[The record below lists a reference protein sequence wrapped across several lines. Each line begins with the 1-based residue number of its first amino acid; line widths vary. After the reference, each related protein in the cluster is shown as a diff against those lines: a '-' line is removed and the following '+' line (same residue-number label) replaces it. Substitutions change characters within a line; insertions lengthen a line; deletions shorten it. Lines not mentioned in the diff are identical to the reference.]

1 MKETALVLKA
11 AGRIAVVQIEKRPEC
26 SACKVCAFSGGKSRV
41 KVKALNTAGAKA
53 GDRVI
58 VEAEKDNRALA
69 SFLVYVVP
77 VLLAVVGVVV
87 GAQCFEQE
95 LYAALL
101 CLAGLA
107 VGFMAV
113 WIADKLLSK
122 RRGFGIEVVE
132 VLDIQKNASKG
143 GNRQWSRRLTR
154 RLFAPQWRRRRRSSS
169 IFGQNG
175 AAPAACSPL

>member
-132 VLDIQKNASKG
+132 VLDIQKTHQKEETDN
-143 GNRQWSRRLTR
+143 
-154 RLFAPQWRRRRRSSS
+154 
-169 IFGQNG
+169 GQ
-175 AAPAACSPL
+175 CD

>member
-101 CLAGLA
+101 CLAGLVVGVVVGAQCFEQELYAALLCLAGLA

-132 VLDIQKNASKG
+132 VLDIQKTHQKEETDN
-143 GNRQWSRRLTR
+143 
-154 RLFAPQWRRRRRSSS
+154 
-169 IFGQNG
+169 GQG
-175 AAPAACSPL
+175 D